1 MRDSP
6 ESSDINKK
14 PFLRQREANE
24 LIAPIK
30 DLTTSQLLALAS
42 VQIFMSAS
50 KSASWPGRIDLLFFN
65 QVMLKVFS
73 QHDLLRKILQCPGD
87 QNK

>member
-1 MRDSP
+1 MKESHERNDEMRR
-6 ESSDINKK
+6 

-24 LIAPIK
+24 LTGAIS
-30 DLTTSQLLALAS
+30 DRTTWQLMLLAS
-42 VQIFMSAS
+42 TQIFMSAS
-50 KSASWPGRIDLLFFN
+50 KSASWPGQIDLLFFS

-87 QNK
+87 QSK